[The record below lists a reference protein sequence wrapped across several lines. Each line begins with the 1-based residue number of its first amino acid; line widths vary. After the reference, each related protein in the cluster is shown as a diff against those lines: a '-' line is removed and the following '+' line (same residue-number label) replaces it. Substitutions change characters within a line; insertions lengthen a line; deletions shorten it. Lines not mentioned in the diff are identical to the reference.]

1 MIKSQNFDITPN
13 KLMKNLLLT
22 LALSSLA
29 LTAIASNLH
38 AQEFSTSPATPVVSP
53 KNARPSIPNPAI
65 DAPGFRQIV
74 RESAA
79 ERESKRLTEAEFIK
93 AMQEKGVIILDA
105 RSTRNFNRRHIT
117 GAVNLPFTEFTAPD
131 LAKVIPKKDSK
142 VLIYCNNN
150 FGGSPEAF
158 ATKMPSTALNLST
171 YVSLRGYG
179 YTNIYELGPLLEVS
193 TTKIPFVGTEVAA
206 APTSSKKIS
215 TTN

>member
-1 MIKSQNFDITPN
+1 
-13 KLMKNLLLT
+13 MKNLLIA

-29 LTAIASNLH
+29 VTSIASNLN
-38 AQEFSTSPATPVVSP
+38 AQQSLTTPSSALSKKP
-53 KNARPSIPNPAI
+53 RPSIPNPAI

-74 RESAA
+74 QESAA
-79 ERESKRLTEAEFIK
+79 ERESKRLTETEFIK
-93 AMQEKGVIILDA
+93 AMQQKDVIVLDA
-105 RSTRNFNRRHIT
+105 RSTRNFDRRHIK
-117 GAVNLPFTEFTAPD
+117 GAVNLPFTEFTVSE
-131 LAKVIPKKDSK
+131 LTKVIPKKDSK

-150 FGGSPEAF
+150 FGGSPAAF

-206 APTSSKKIS
+206 ASKPSNSKKIP
-215 TTN
+215 TAN

>member
-1 MIKSQNFDITPN
+1 MGSIK
-13 KLMKNLLLT
+13 KLLVSM
-22 LALSSLA
+22 ALSSLA
-29 LTAIASNLH
+29 LTMIASNTI
-38 AQEFSTSPATPVVSP
+38 AQQSPANTAPVLFNKP
-53 KNARPSIPNPAI
+53 RPSIPNPAI

-74 RESAA
+74 QESAA

-93 AMQEKGVIILDA
+93 AMQEKGVIVLDA
-105 RSTRNFNRRHIT
+105 RSTRNFDRRHIK
-117 GAVNLPFTEFTAPD
+117 GAVNLPFTEFTASE

-150 FGGSPEAF
+150 FGGSPAAF

-193 TTKIPFVGTEVAA
+193 TTKIPFVGTEVAT
-206 APTSSKKIS
+206 APNSPNKIP
-215 TTN
+215 TVN

>member
-1 MIKSQNFDITPN
+1 
-13 KLMKNLLLT
+13 MKKILVS
-22 LALSSLA
+22 LALASLA
-29 LTAIASNLH
+29 LTMVSSHTTAQQSPTTPAISQQL
-38 AQEFSTSPATPVVSP
+38 
-53 KNARPSIPNPAI
+53 RPSIPNPAI

-74 RESAA
+74 QESAA

-150 FGGSPEAF
+150 FGGSPESF
-158 ATKMPSTALNLST
+158 AAKMPSTALNLST

-206 APTSSKKIS
+206 APSSSPKIP

>member
-1 MIKSQNFDITPN
+1 MK
-13 KLMKNLLLT
+13 KLLVSM
-22 LALSSLA
+22 ALSSLT
-29 LTAIASNLH
+29 LIMIASNTI
-38 AQEFSTSPATPVVSP
+38 AQQLPTTSSPALSQKP
-53 KNARPSIPNPAI
+53 RPSISNPAI

-74 RESAA
+74 TESAA

-93 AMQEKGVIILDA
+93 AMQEKGVIVLDA
-105 RSTRNFNRRHIT
+105 RSTRNFDRRHIT
-117 GAVNLPFTEFTAPD
+117 GAVNLPFTEFTVPE
-131 LAKVIPKKDSK
+131 LAKVIPTKDSK

-150 FGGSPEAF
+150 FAGSPVAF

-206 APTSSKKIS
+206 APSSPKKIS
-215 TTN
+215 PAN

>member
-1 MIKSQNFDITPN
+1 MK
-13 KLMKNLLLT
+13 KLLIT
-22 LALSSLA
+22 LALSSFT
-29 LTAIASNLH
+29 LTSIASNLH
-38 AQEFSTSPATPVVSP
+38 AQQSSP
-53 KNARPSIPNPAI
+53 RPSIPNPAI
-65 DAPGFRQIV
+65 DAPGFRKIV
-74 RESAA
+74 KESAA

-93 AMQEKGVIILDA
+93 AMQEKGVVVLDA
-105 RSTRNFNRRHIT
+105 RSTRNFDRRHIT

-150 FGGSPEAF
+150 FAGSPISF
-158 ATKMPSTALNLST
+158 QTKASVTALNLST

-206 APTSSKKIS
+206 IAKPTKIS
-215 TTN
+215 KPR

>member
-1 MIKSQNFDITPN
+1 M
-13 KLMKNLLLT
+13 
-22 LALSSLA
+22 ALSSLA
-29 LTAIASNLH
+29 MTMIASNTI
-38 AQEFSTSPATPVVSP
+38 AQQSPTNPAPVFSQ
-53 KNARPSIPNPAI
+53 KIRPSIPNSAI

-74 RESAA
+74 QESAV

-93 AMQEKGVIILDA
+93 AMQEKGVIVLDA
-105 RSTRNFNRRHIT
+105 RSTRNFDRRHIT
-117 GAVNLPFTEFTAPD
+117 GAVNLPFTEFTASD

-150 FGGSPEAF
+150 FSGSPAAF

-193 TTKIPFVGTEVAA
+193 TTKIPFVGTEVA
-206 APTSSKKIS
+206 TVTSSSKKIS
-215 TTN
+215 TAN